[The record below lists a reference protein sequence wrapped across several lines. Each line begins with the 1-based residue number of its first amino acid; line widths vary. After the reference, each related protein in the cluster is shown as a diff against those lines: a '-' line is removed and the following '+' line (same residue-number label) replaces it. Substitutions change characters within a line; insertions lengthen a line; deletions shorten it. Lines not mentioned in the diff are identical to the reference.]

1 MVTVEDLNIR
11 KRLRNE
17 VFSTQMRID
26 IMMRKVAELEEKI
39 IEAKIKNEYDRIE
52 LRNIESKMESEEDEI

>member
-26 IMMRKVAELEEKI
+26 IMVRKVAELEEKI

-52 LRNIESKMESEEDEI
+52 LRNIESKMEEKQ

>member
-11 KRLRNE
+11 KRLKNE

-26 IMMRKVAELEEKI
+26 IMVRKVAELEEKI

-52 LRNIESKMESEEDEI
+52 LRNIESKMEEEQ

>member
-1 MVTVEDLNIR
+1 MVTVEDLNNR
-11 KRLRNE
+11 KALRNE

-26 IMMRKVAELEEKI
+26 IMVRKVAELEEKI

-52 LRNIESKMESEEDEI
+52 LRNIESKMESEEDE

>member
-26 IMMRKVAELEEKI
+26 IMVRKVAELEEKI

-52 LRNIESKMESEEDEI
+52 LRNIESKMESEEDE

>member
-26 IMMRKVAELEEKI
+26 IMVRKVAELEEKI
-39 IEAKIKNEYDRIE
+39 IEAKIKNEYARID
-52 LRNIESKMESEEDEI
+52 LRNIESKMECEEDE

>member
-1 MVTVEDLNIR
+1 MVTVDDLNNR
-11 KRLRNE
+11 KALRNE

-26 IMMRKVAELEEKI
+26 IMVRKVAELEEKI

-52 LRNIESKMESEEDEI
+52 LRNIESKMEEKQ

>member
-1 MVTVEDLNIR
+1 MVTVEDLNNR
-11 KRLRNE
+11 KALRNE

-39 IEAKIKNEYDRIE
+39 IEAKIKNGYARID
-52 LRNIESKMESEEDEI
+52 LRNIESKMESEEDE

>member
-26 IMMRKVAELEEKI
+26 IMVRKVAELEEKI
-39 IEAKIKNEYDRIE
+39 IEAKIKNEYARID
-52 LRNIESKMESEEDEI
+52 LTNIESKIEGEEDE

>member
-26 IMMRKVAELEEKI
+26 IMVRKVAELEEKI
-39 IEAKIKNEYDRIE
+39 IEAKIKNEYNRIE
-52 LRNIESKMESEEDEI
+52 LRNIESKMESEEDE

>member
-26 IMMRKVAELEEKI
+26 IMVRKVAELEEKI
-39 IEAKIKNEYDRIE
+39 IEAKIKNEYARIE
-52 LRNIESKMESEEDEI
+52 LRNIESKMEREEDE

>member
-1 MVTVEDLNIR
+1 MVTVEDLNNR
-11 KRLRNE
+11 KALRNE

-26 IMMRKVAELEEKI
+26 IMVRKVAELEEKI

-52 LRNIESKMESEEDEI
+52 LRNIESKMEEEQ

>member
-1 MVTVEDLNIR
+1 MVTVDDLNNR
-11 KRLRNE
+11 KALRNE

-26 IMMRKVAELEEKI
+26 IMVRKVAELEEKI

-52 LRNIESKMESEEDEI
+52 LRNIESKMEEEQ

>member
-26 IMMRKVAELEEKI
+26 IMVRKVAELEEKI
-39 IEAKIKNEYDRIE
+39 IEAKIKNEYDRID
-52 LRNIESKMESEEDEI
+52 LRNIESKMESEEDE

>member
-26 IMMRKVAELEEKI
+26 IMVRKVAELEEKI
-39 IEAKIKNEYDRIE
+39 IEAKIKNEYARIE
-52 LRNIESKMESEEDEI
+52 LRNVESKMESEEDE

>member
-17 VFSTQMRID
+17 VFRGQMRID
-26 IMMRKVAELEEKI
+26 IMVRKVAELEEKI

-52 LRNIESKMESEEDEI
+52 LRNIESKMEEKQ

>member
-26 IMMRKVAELEEKI
+26 IMVRKVAELEEKI
-39 IEAKIKNEYDRIE
+39 IEAKIKNEYARID
-52 LRNIESKMESEEDEI
+52 LRNIESKMESEEDE